1 MTGSKLKLQGFNNLS
16 KTLSFNIYDIAYA
29 NNKEDREKYI
39 EYIDEVYNAE
49 RLTQILTDVAE
60 IIGANILNIARQ
72 DYEPQGASV
81 TILISEE
88 PVVSQ
93 QLSNEEEPGPLPDSV
108 VAHLDKSHLTV
119 HTYPESHPDNGISTF
134 RVDIDVS
141 TCGRVSPLKALNY
154 LIHSFDSDIVILDY
168 RVRGF
173 TRDVDGT
180 KHYIDHEINSIQNFI
195 AEDTK
200 QMYRMLD
207 VNVYQENLFH
217 TKMILKEL
225 DIDNY
230 LFGSLKTD
238 YPEVELE
245 DIEQRL
251 TREMAELFYA
261 RNLSDSESIGQLFVM
276 R

>member
-1 MTGSKLKLQGFNNLS
+1 MPHKKLKLEGFNNLT
-16 KTLSFNIYDIAYA
+16 KTLSFNIYDIVYA
-29 NNKEDREKYI
+29 NNTEDINKYI

-49 RLTQILTDVAE
+49 RLTQILTDVAD

-72 DYEPQGASV
+72 DYDPQGASV

-88 PVVSQ
+88 PVASEK
-93 QLSNEEEPGPLPDSV
+93 LSNEEEPGPLPDSV

-119 HTYPESHPDNGISTF
+119 HTYPEAHTANGISTF

-154 LIHSFDSDIVILDY
+154 LIHSFDSDIVITDY

-173 TRDVDGT
+173 TRDINGK

-200 QMYRMLD
+200 ELYQMID

-217 TKMILKEL
+217 TKMILKEFEL
-225 DIDNY
+225 DNY
-230 LFGSLKTD
+230 LFGSLKVD
-238 YPEVELE
+238 YSEQELE
-245 DIEQRL
+245 TITQRL
-251 TREMAELFYA
+251 RREMAEVFHGK
-261 RNLSDSESIGQLFVM
+261 NLDEDVELGVM
-276 R
+276 PRI